1 MAAMSDSQRS
11 PQELDTLVEI
21 TEILTGRLPFRE
33 KCDSVLALF
42 AKFTGSE
49 FVTLRELD
57 SESSTLDLIASYNDL
72 VPDEEIRDS
81 IPADLYLSAQ
91 SLKTKSPVAL
101 IDHSAESSPLL
112 EYLPGVKSAL
122 SLPIQID
129 GEMFGVLVCASSSTG
144 RYQEEDWGVLAA
156 IGSVVGMMIAK
167 AELEEDNAV
176 EANIG
181 RIVSSTLVGP
191 DVFKR
196 FSVEAAK
203 LIDFDRL
210 ALNSVDLDEYTYVTE
225 FLFGLE
231 LPDFPIGI
239 AQKIDDTGLEVAVQ
253 TRTSQRLRFGELEGV
268 ETKFRLAGPFLA
280 AGQPYLISVPLIVG
294 DQIIGALG
302 FNRGGRPFSQKEL
315 IKAERLGNLMAGAFA
330 DFKQQEYRARTER
343 EITRNRAILE
353 AEAAIG
359 RILSAPLNT
368 PGASELLI
376 SEIANIIPLDHV
388 VVAGIDIETETFTQ
402 DFVEF
407 LHDPGLMLMKNS
419 GEPYAGSI
427 TSEVVSCGTGQI
439 INSDDSRLVSGQ
451 LPRAKMMFDQGYR
464 TMMATPL
471 VFEEKIIGTLIL
483 LSRREREYSEG
494 DLTFADRIG
503 TLLAGSLA
511 RHKITAERDR
521 AQSAQSKGEARHRA
535 VLEAEA
541 SIGRILSSPSE
552 RTGASETLLSEIANV
567 ISLDR
572 VVIVGV
578 DTETET
584 FSPDFVEF
592 LHEPRLMVV
601 DNYGKPYAG
610 SITAEVVKYGTGQI
624 LDFDDSRLVSGK
636 LPVAQ
641 EIFDLGFRT
650 MMAVPIVFEE
660 TIIGSLILLSRR
672 EREYDEEDMA
682 VADRIG
688 HLLAGALATFK
699 ITAER
704 DRARSDLSEN
714 YQRFRQIAESIGGVF
729 WLVELEPRRLIYA
742 SENFEDVWDVPL
754 DDVYDDFGDWFKRT
768 YPEDIPKVEN
778 ACIAAFQAGE
788 LDFEHRI
795 IKRDGSM
802 RWIHCRGF
810 PVKNSNGK
818 VYRMSG
824 IAEDITDRK
833 TELERIAEA
842 GRLLSVGELAS
853 GVAHEINN
861 PLAAIDLYS
870 ESLMGQGLPDS
881 VVKDLKVISDQ
892 GKRAATIVRNLLQ
905 FARKSLPEIVAV
917 DAREFI
923 ERCLALKTH
932 DFRVNNIS
940 VSTNVFLDHPAV
952 EIDEQLMTQVLVNIL
967 SNAEHACV
975 TANGRGHISISVRE
989 TGGSIRISVS
999 DDGPGI
1005 PAENLT
1011 KVFDPFFTTKEAGGG
1026 TGLGLSVSY
1035 GIIAQ
1040 LGGTLWAESDEGT
1053 GSTFHIEVPS
1063 TTGDRSAEPPGDL
1076 GTAGPT
1082 EQAAISPLRLLV
1094 VDDEPDLRNIIVRLL
1109 ERRNHKVDAAGDG
1122 DEAWDKLQDQ
1132 SYDCIMLDLRMAGTG
1147 GQELFQRLSAVDS
1160 DMAGKI
1166 IFLTGDMANTSTR
1179 SFLDPLANLVLQKP
1193 VSIGDLEQAISSV
1206 TGNLQR

>member
-1 MAAMSDSQRS
+1 MEIVVRS
-11 PQELDTLVEI
+11 
-21 TEILTGRLPFRE
+21 
-33 KCDSVLALF
+33 
-42 AKFTGSE
+42 
-49 FVTLRELD
+49 
-57 SESSTLDLIASYNDL
+57 
-72 VPDEEIRDS
+72 
-81 IPADLYLSAQ
+81 
-91 SLKTKSPVAL
+91 
-101 IDHSAESSPLL
+101 
-112 EYLPGVKSAL
+112 
-122 SLPIQID
+122 
-129 GEMFGVLVCASSSTG
+129 
-144 RYQEEDWGVLAA
+144 
-156 IGSVVGMMIAK
+156 
-167 AELEEDNAV
+167 
-176 EANIG
+176 
-181 RIVSSTLVGP
+181 
-191 DVFKR
+191 
-196 FSVEAAK
+196 
-203 LIDFDRL
+203 
-210 ALNSVDLDEYTYVTE
+210 
-225 FLFGLE
+225 
-231 LPDFPIGI
+231 
-239 AQKIDDTGLEVAVQ
+239 
-253 TRTSQRLRFGELEGV
+253 RTSQI
-268 ETKFRLAGPFLA
+268 FRLDDHEGGRPRFPRAGMFVSS
-280 AGQPYLISVPLIVG
+280 GQPYLISVPLIVG
-294 DQIIGALG
+294 DQVIGTMG
-302 FNRGGRPFSQKEL
+302 FNRGSGPFTRKDL
-315 IKAERLGNLMAGAFA
+315 TKAARLGISVAGAFA
-330 DFKQQEYRARTER
+330 DFKQQEFRNQAELEIAKNKAILEAEAEIGRIVSARLVGPDVFKRFAAEVAKIVDVDHLALNSVQLDEGTFITEFLFGDGVPDYPVGAGLQLDGTALDIVVKSRTGQAFTLFTSNDAKPKYRLSEAFVAAGQRYLLDIPLIVGDQVIGTMGLNRSSRPFSEEDLAKATRLGNLVAGAFADLKQQEYRTQAER
-343 EITRNRAILE
+343 EITRNKAILE
-353 AEAAIG
+353 AEVAIG
-359 RILSAPLNT
+359 RVLSSPLA
-368 PGASELLI
+368 GADALAVLKSEL
-376 SEIANIIPLDHV
+376 SEIIHLDRLV
-388 VVAGIDIETETFTQ
+388 FTAIDIESETFSLVSN
-402 DFVEF
+402 DF
-407 LHDPGLMLMKNS
+407 LYDPELAVSPIPGR
-419 GEPYAGSI
+419 PYVGSV
-427 TSEVVSCGTGQI
+427 TALTVQSGTGQI
-439 INSDDSRLVSGQ
+439 IHSDDPRLSSGE
-451 LPRAKMMFDQGYR
+451 LPLTQPMFQQGYLS
-464 TMMATPL
+464 MMAVPL
-471 VFEEKIIGTLIL
+471 VFDAVVVGTLHFY
-483 LSRREREYSEG
+483 RFDGNYDNE
-494 DLTFADRIG
+494 DLETAGRIG
-503 TLLAGSLA
+503 NLLAGSLA

-521 AQSAQSKGEARHRA
+521 AQLAQSKGEARHRA

-624 LDFDDSRLVSGK
+624 LDFDDSRLVPGK

-688 HLLAGALATFK
+688 HLLAGALATLK
-699 ITAER
+699 LTTER
-704 DRARSDLSEN
+704 DQAQFALSEN
-714 YQRFRQIAESIGGVF
+714 DQRFRQIADSIGGAF
-729 WLVELEPRRLIYA
+729 WLRELDPDRLIYA
-742 SENFEDVWDVPL
+742 GPNFEKIWNVSTSA
-754 DDVYDDFGDWFKRT
+754 VYDDFDEWFKNIH
-768 YPEDIPKVEN
+768 PDDQSIIDQPLINVPVD
-778 ACIAAFQAGE
+778 E
-788 LDFEHRI
+788 LDIEYRI
-795 IKRDGSM
+795 LRPDGSV
-802 RWIHCRGF
+802 RWIRSRGF
-810 PVKNSNGK
+810 PIKDGNGK
-818 VYRMSG
+818 VYRRCG
-824 IAEDITDRK
+824 IAEDITDQK

-861 PLAAIDLYS
+861 PLAAIDLYA
-870 ESLMGQGLPDS
+870 ESLMSQGLPDS

-905 FARKSLPEIVAV
+905 FARKSSPEIVAV

-923 ERCLALKTH
+923 EHCLALKTH

-989 TGGSIRISVS
+989 TGGSTRISIS

-1005 PAENLT
+1005 PAVNLS
-1011 KVFDPFFTTKEAGGG
+1011 KVFDPFFTTKEAGQG

-1040 LGGTLWAESDEGT
+1040 LGGSLWVESDGGSGT
-1053 GSTFHIEVPS
+1053 TFHIEVPS

-1147 GQELFQRLSAVDS
+1147 GQELFQRLSAVDP

-1193 VSIGDLEQAISSV
+1193 VSIGQLEQAISSV